1 MGGALPLGYDR
12 HPDPQRRELVVNPA
26 EAEVVKMLF
35 RLYADLNNL
44 RLVEVEAERRGL
56 RPKTLVSRTGRVRGG
71 SPFARGQ
78 LHHLLTN
85 PVYIG
90 RIRH

>member
-56 RPKTLVSRTGRVRGG
+56 RPKTLEPQVV
-71 SPFARGQ
+71 
-78 LHHLLTN
+78 
-85 PVYIG
+85 
-90 RIRH
+90 